1 MKSNLI
7 FNRHSWENKESYW
20 PHEAFRS
27 IRRNS
32 LLEQIIGEKF
42 SNPFKSAERT
52 YASNFAVRSWNW
64 ILFTFRTTKFWA
76 YGRRRLKFWRRISTV
91 RSRSRLNFQILP
103 SFKGDSYYAWR
114 APEGLFFSSIIW
126 NRRTSTRTVLL
137 IDWRG
142 RCVLSLIFKLYT
154 LETRL
159 PILYSHCEADV
170 IRKPKRI
177 WRLANKRKSTN
188 LERFSRIRLNSRT
201 QLSVAS
207 NETAFLLVS
216 FFAFFFFLTPFSDFS
231 FPYRLSRFISLYKL
245 LAFGRSYEVLNVT
258 HVIILE

>member
-1 MKSNLI
+1 ML
-7 FNRHSWENKESYW
+7 R
-20 PHEAFRS
+20 
-27 IRRNS
+27 
-32 LLEQIIGEKF
+32 
-42 SNPFKSAERT
+42 ERT
-52 YASNFAVRSWNW
+52 PVILLCVREIEFYLHFGLPNSGRMVDVGWNFDEEFPRFDRVVDW
-64 ILFTFRTTKFWA
+64 IFKFCPHS
-76 YGRRRLKFWRRISTV
+76 KET
-91 RSRSRLNFQILP
+91 
-103 SFKGDSYYAWR
+103 YYAWR

-170 IRKPKRI
+170 IRKPKWI

-216 FFAFFFFLTPFSDFS
+216 FFAFFSFSHPFPISVFL
-231 FPYRLSRFISLYKL
+231 I
-245 LAFGRSYEVLNVT
+245 V
-258 HVIILE
+258 